1 MKRGEKRAQERDKEV
16 EERGREGNRERG
28 KMSTRECRQ
37 LGALHS
43 LRLRSVRAPLTPA
56 PRGCVA
62 YPQDDT
68 RRIID
73 GHGEG
78 TVVDRAVLQR
88 HFAVPCTPRT
98 QHASARL
105 RVCR

>member
-1 MKRGEKRAQERDKEV
+1 MKRGGKRAQERDRGV
-16 EERGREGNRERG
+16 EERGREGNRESGR
-28 KMSTRECRQ
+28 MSTRECRS
-37 LGALHS
+37 ARS
-43 LRLRSVRAPLTPA
+43 ATLRLRSVRAPLTPA

-68 RRIID
+68 RRITD

-98 QHASARL
+98 QHTSARL